1 MIGPLLLALSIIAIS
16 FWDKIVHKC
25 KFKRDELGDIV
36 SYKNVKSNSAVFE
49 ATIIL
54 FSFLVSIGITVIISA
69 KRIKRRARG

>member
-1 MIGPLLLALSIIAIS
+1 MLGPLLLALSIIAIR

-25 KFKRDELGDIV
+25 HFKRDEFGNIE
-36 SYKNVKSNSAVFE
+36 SFQNVKSNSAVFE

-54 FSFLVSIGITVIISA
+54 FSFLISIGITVIISA